1 MNRPQ
6 LAVLN
11 HLLAQQEGV
20 RQRLAEHAGRR
31 FRVELPPLGVSA
43 VVLADGFAGQTD
55 GEPEARVRLSSSLL
69 VKRLTGGEPG
79 AGDVQLDGD
88 AELGLALARILA
100 DLRWD
105 AVEDLSRV
113 VGDVAAYRAER
124 WLRGAL
130 GVKGEVAWRL
140 ASAYAEHLKE
150 ETPCCA
156 SARRWTPGMAR
167 WTPCATTWRA
177 PTNGWRDWKP
187 CWPRACRRR
196 RPSKRRV
203 TSSWRGV
210 SCRCA
215 PSSAWCVNPARC
227 LAPSVANTTQRSV
240 SSEVRAD
247 TARQHH
253 NAALGFVSDAQ
264 CVGGVTAAPPYRAS
278 GRAAPAQPR
287 RPYAGLSL

>member
-150 ETPCCA
+150 ETPLLCKRTQVDAWHGQVDALRAKLCLVRETREMPCA
-156 SARRWTPGMAR
+156 KRGEHHPAKRFQRGARRQRQGSTTTPER
-167 WTPCATTWRA
+167 LCE
-177 PTNGWRDWKP
+177 
-187 CWPRACRRR
+187 RR
-196 RPSKRRV
+196 
-203 TSSWRGV
+203 
-210 SCRCA
+210 
-215 PSSAWCVNPARC
+215 
-227 LAPSVANTTQRSV
+227 
-240 SSEVRAD
+240 
-247 TARQHH
+247 
-253 NAALGFVSDAQ
+253 
-264 CVGGVTAAPPYRAS
+264 
-278 GRAAPAQPR
+278 
-287 RPYAGLSL
+287 

>member
-1 MNRPQ
+1 M
-6 LAVLN
+6 N

-20 RQRLAEHAGRR
+20 RQRLAEHAGQR

-130 GVKGEVAWRL
+130 GVKGEVARRL

-150 ETPCCA
+150 ETPLLCKRTQGGRLA
-156 SARRWTPGMAR
+156 WPGGRPARRRG
-167 WTPCATTWRA
+167 A

-187 CWPRACRRR
+187 CWPRAPAGADGRV
-196 RPSKRRV
+196 SVAV
-203 TSSWRGV
+203 TSFGV
-210 SCRCA
+210 VYRVGA
-215 PSSAWCVNPARC
+215 PK
-227 LAPSVANTTQRSV
+227 APGA
-240 SSEVRAD
+240 
-247 TARQHH
+247 
-253 NAALGFVSDAQ
+253 
-264 CVGGVTAAPPYRAS
+264 
-278 GRAAPAQPR
+278 
-287 RPYAGLSL
+287 

>member
-79 AGDVQLDGD
+79 ASDVQLDGD

-124 WLRGAL
+124 WLRGAYSTV
-130 GVKGEVAWRL
+130 GAGRRAASRASSRASRL
-140 ASAYAEHLKE
+140 
-150 ETPCCA
+150 
-156 SARRWTPGMAR
+156 SARA
-167 WTPCATTWRA
+167 
-177 PTNGWRDWKP
+177 
-187 CWPRACRRR
+187 
-196 RPSKRRV
+196 
-203 TSSWRGV
+203 TSSRRASTWPCQASTWVRLHSKGV
-210 SCRCA
+210 SSFRC
-215 PSSAWCVNPARC
+215 SA
-227 LAPSVANTTQRSV
+227 
-240 SSEVRAD
+240 
-247 TARQHH
+247 
-253 NAALGFVSDAQ
+253 
-264 CVGGVTAAPPYRAS
+264 
-278 GRAAPAQPR
+278 
-287 RPYAGLSL
+287 